1 MCSSAQ
7 RRCSEELVVVRKV
20 PRARKEKKLAKRR
33 EKRGKEKKKRGK
45 EKKKRESERE
55 REGGRERGREL
66 GHMNSSAKEN
76 TVGNE
81 DNTIF
86 MEHPVHLQLD
96 LYIVL

>member
-1 MCSSAQ
+1 M
-7 RRCSEELVVVRKV
+7 
-20 PRARKEKKLAKRR
+20 
-33 EKRGKEKKKRGK
+33 
-45 EKKKRESERE
+45 
-55 REGGRERGREL
+55 EGGRGEERGGIDGGREVRQREGGREL

-86 MEHPVHLQLD
+86 TEHPVHLQLD